1 MTKLQEKAKGQAR
14 QAVGQIV
21 GNDELVL
28 EGKKQERR
36 ADDAS
41 KDQERSKEKER
52 AKNVQKSNAQKSEP
66 IEKTLDPTGRKGPVL
81 E

>member
-14 QAVGQIV
+14 QAVGEIV
-21 GNDELVL
+21 GDDKLVL

-36 ADDAS
+36 ADNAS
-41 KDQERSKEKER
+41 KDHKQSKEKER
-52 AKNVQKSNAQKSEP
+52 AKNVQKSNAQRSDP
-66 IEKTLDPTGRKGPVL
+66 VEKTLDPTGRKGPVL

>member
-1 MTKLQEKAKGQAR
+1 MTKLQEKAKGQAK
-14 QAVGQIV
+14 QALGQIV
-21 GNDELVL
+21 GNDKLVL

-36 ADDAS
+36 ADV
-41 KDQERSKEKER
+41 SKEQNL
-52 AKNVQKSNAQKSEP
+52 AKGKRNTNARKGATQQSEQ